1 MRSSLIIKIVLVL
14 GLLISLIAPFTF
26 QKLNKPHIVTVDEP
40 VIPVKPPKVIEKP
53 LHSVVLPDFQ
63 KIRDIKQK
71 KEQFFGFI
79 RPDIDKENQK
89 LLDSR
94 VQLKHWLEKVSLE
107 ETLTEQELSDLNA
120 LIKVYKVNKQYS
132 LLQQLDELLVRVD
145 IIPAPLVLVQAA
157 NESAWGTSR
166 FARIGLNFFGIW
178 CYRQGCGMV
187 PSGRNSGAKH
197 EVAAFKSVNACVK
210 RYLHNINTNNAYIV
224 FRAIRA
230 QLRAQNQ
237 PLQPQ
242 VLATGLLPYSER
254 GTDYVLE
261 ITEMI
266 RHNSSYFHTVVVDAE
281 IKAE

>member
-1 MRSSLIIKIVLVL
+1 
-14 GLLISLIAPFTF
+14 
-26 QKLNKPHIVTVDEP
+26 
-40 VIPVKPPKVIEKP
+40 
-53 LHSVVLPDFQ
+53 
-63 KIRDIKQK
+63 
-71 KEQFFGFI
+71 
-79 RPDIDKENQK
+79 
-89 LLDSR
+89 
-94 VQLKHWLEKVSLE
+94 
-107 ETLTEQELSDLNA
+107 
-120 LIKVYKVNKQYS
+120 
-132 LLQQLDELLVRVD
+132 
-145 IIPAPLVLVQAA
+145 
-157 NESAWGTSR
+157 
-166 FARIGLNFFGIW
+166 
-178 CYRQGCGMV
+178 MV
-187 PSGRNSGAKH
+187 PSGRHQGAKH

-266 RHNSSYFHTVVVDAE
+266 RHNSSYFYTDVDAAE